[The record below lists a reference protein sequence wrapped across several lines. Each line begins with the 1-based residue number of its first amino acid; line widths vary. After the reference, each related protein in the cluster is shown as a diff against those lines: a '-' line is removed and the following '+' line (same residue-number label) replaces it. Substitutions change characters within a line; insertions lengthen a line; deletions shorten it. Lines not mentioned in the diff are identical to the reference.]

1 MRLDIKVNEGR
12 IRQKLAQ
19 PLSYVPFTLRVT
31 ENTLNNKNYD
41 FEDKDSR
48 SFN

>member
-19 PLSYVPFTLRVT
+19 PLSYVPFTLRDT
-31 ENTLNNKNYD
+31 ENSLNNKRYD
-41 FEDKDSR
+41 LEHKNLR
-48 SFN
+48 SFD